1 MAVMSNIHGDL
12 IYSIMDETGFEYDYV
27 AEKFE
32 KAQERGVSPIDFFD
46 EMVDS
51 IAKYLALDDIL
62 RKALRT
68 RTPIELYEL
77 RRKLDI

>member
-1 MAVMSNIHGDL
+1 MAVMSDIHGDL

-32 KAQERGVSPIDFFD
+32 EAQERGVSPIDFFD

-51 IAKYLALDDIL
+51 KAKHLALDDIL
-62 RKALRT
+62 IRAHQT
-68 RTPIELYEL
+68 RTPIDLYEL